1 MPHRNNVGFKGPIAP
16 FHPLRQS
23 GSLLPFARSAPRIR
37 KRRPQ
42 PGATF
47 VIINRLIIVWV
58 VLGFLQGWVVRP
70 YPGSA
75 APNEASFGGMP
86 MAQYILSDPNFS
98 DGTRKDVIEKIVGE
112 FRDKPGLKLIGYEP
126 DADFDRLPV
135 EILGRPEAVRE
146 ALLNAAGQAYQH
158 IDMEKQHGRHP
169 RIGAVDTI
177 EIYPAKGISIEE
189 CREFAE
195 ELGKELYKRF
205 DVPIF
210 FTGKNARRPDREGLT
225 AIRKGNYEGLR
236 ESVLTDPDR
245 APDLGP
251 AKLHPTAGATIVGA
265 LEEHD
270 AYFNVVLDTTD
281 LAIAKKLASY
291 VRGKTGGF
299 TNIQGVIGLPNT
311 HRRTGK
317 AVTIVSCEV
326 SNPLKTPL
334 HRIYNLLKAEAARY
348 GVNVLAGQVCGTIA
362 AEVLVQ
368 TAEWYLQLEG
378 INGPWDY
385 KSQILENHLLEL
397 QG

>member
-1 MPHRNNVGFKGPIAP
+1 MTK
-16 FHPLRQS
+16 
-23 GSLLPFARSAPRIR
+23 
-37 KRRPQ
+37 
-42 PGATF
+42 
-47 VIINRLIIVWV
+47 
-58 VLGFLQGWVVRP
+58 
-70 YPGSA
+70 
-75 APNEASFGGMP
+75 
-86 MAQYILSDPNFS
+86 YILSDPNFS
-98 DGTRKDVIEKIVGE
+98 DGTRTEVIEQIVNP
-112 FRDKPGLKLIGYEP
+112 FRDKDGLKLIGYEP
-126 DADFDRLPV
+126 DPDFDRLPIEV
-135 EILGRPEAVRE
+135 LGRPEAVRE
-146 ALLNAAGQAYQH
+146 ALLESAAKAYEL

-177 EIYPAKGISIEE
+177 EVYPAKDISIEE
-189 CREFAE
+189 CVEFAE
-195 ELGKELYKRF
+195 ELGNELFKRHG
-205 DVPIF
+205 VPIF

-236 ESVLTDPDR
+236 DVIAADPDR

-251 AKLHPTAGATIVGA
+251 AKLHPSAGATIVGA

-326 SNPLKTPL
+326 SNPRKTPL
-334 HRIYNLLKAEAARY
+334 HRVFNLLKAEAARY
-348 GVNVLAGQVCGTIA
+348 GVNVIGGQVCGTIS

-385 KSQILENHLLEL
+385 ESQILENHLLALE
-397 QG
+397 G

>member
-1 MPHRNNVGFKGPIAP
+1 
-16 FHPLRQS
+16 
-23 GSLLPFARSAPRIR
+23 
-37 KRRPQ
+37 
-42 PGATF
+42 
-47 VIINRLIIVWV
+47 
-58 VLGFLQGWVVRP
+58 
-70 YPGSA
+70 
-75 APNEASFGGMP
+75 

-98 DGTRKDVIEKIVGE
+98 DGTRKEVIEQIIGQ
-112 FRDKPGLKLIGYEP
+112 FRDRPGVKLIGYEP
-126 DADFDRLPV
+126 DPDFDRLPA
-135 EILGRPEAVRE
+135 ELLGRPEQIRE
-146 ALLNAAGQAYQH
+146 ALLDAAGKAYEL

-177 EIYPAKGISIEE
+177 EIYPAKDITIDE
-189 CREFAE
+189 CRDFAE
-195 ELGKELYKRF
+195 ELGNELFKRY
-205 DVPIF
+205 DVPIY

-225 AIRKGNYEGLR
+225 VIRKGNYEGLR
-236 ESVLTDPDR
+236 EAVLKDPDR

-265 LEEHD
+265 VEEHD

-281 LAIAKKLASY
+281 LSIAKKLASY

-317 AVTIVSCEV
+317 AVVIVSCEI

-334 HRIYNLLKAEAARY
+334 HRVYNLLKDEAARY
-348 GVNVLAGQVCGTIA
+348 GVNVIAGQVCGTIG

-368 TAEWYLQLEG
+368 TAEWYLKLEG

-385 KSQILENHLLEL
+385 QSQILENHLLEL
-397 QG
+397 ET

>member
-1 MPHRNNVGFKGPIAP
+1 
-16 FHPLRQS
+16 
-23 GSLLPFARSAPRIR
+23 
-37 KRRPQ
+37 
-42 PGATF
+42 
-47 VIINRLIIVWV
+47 
-58 VLGFLQGWVVRP
+58 
-70 YPGSA
+70 
-75 APNEASFGGMP
+75 
-86 MAQYILSDPNFS
+86 MAKYILSDPNFS
-98 DGTRKDVIEKIVGE
+98 DGTRKEVIEEIIGQ
-112 FRDKPGLKLIGYEP
+112 FRDRPGVKLIGYEP
-126 DADFDRLPV
+126 DADFDRLPAEV
-135 EILGRPEAVRE
+135 LGRPDAVMD
-146 ALLNAAGQAYQH
+146 ALLDAAAKAYEL

-177 EIYPAKGISIEE
+177 EIYPAKDITIEE

-195 ELGKELYKRF
+195 DLGNELFKRHG
-205 DVPIF
+205 VPIY
-210 FTGKNARRPDREGLT
+210 FTGKNARRPENEGLT
-225 AIRKGNYEGLR
+225 FIRKGNYEGLKKA
-236 ESVLTDPDR
+236 VLTDPSR

-251 AKLHPTAGATIVGA
+251 AALHPTAGATIVGA

-291 VRGKTGGF
+291 VRGRTGGF
-299 TNIQGVIGLPNT
+299 TNIQGVIGLPQT

-317 AVTIVSCEV
+317 ACTIVSCEV

-348 GVNVLAGQVCGTIA
+348 GVNVIAGQVCGTIA

-397 QG
+397 EG